1 MEEPKMT
8 QEGYDAKRLLSGLEN
23 GTMTA
28 TDGGFIVESID
39 PVLVY
44 LIVKFLREVYPASD
58 PAATSVLERVV
69 ALTSHSRVFVKKS
82 KEGEQD
88 PISKWFESDY
98 VFRDYRGRVDDFID
112 LIVDKLES

>member
-1 MEEPKMT
+1 MT
-8 QEGYDAKRLLSGLEN
+8 DEGRDAKRLLSGLEN
-23 GTMTA
+23 GTVTA
-28 TDGGFIVESID
+28 SDGAFIVESID

-44 LIVKFLREVYPASD
+44 LIVKYLREVYPASD

-69 ALTSHSRVFVKKS
+69 DLTSQSRVFVKKS

-88 PISKWFESDY
+88 PISRWFESEY
-98 VFRDYRGRVDDFID
+98 VFRDYRGRGDEFID